1 MFEYVTGPICIIEL
15 CVIAT
20 NVYAYCRGCYVD
32 DKKKPLVGVQ
42 CDKLRR
48 FALAFIHSHSGATG
62 VFRNAFMEKSRGGD
76 FLFTKNTADDIGSFT
91 VVCVVGVLGAINCEY
106 RQTFMLGMC
115 GIVTF
120 LM

>member
-62 VFRNAFMEKSRGGD
+62 VFRNAFMEKKSRRRLPVYQKHCRRHRE
-76 FLFTKNTADDIGSFT
+76 FY
-91 VVCVVGVLGAINCEY
+91 CC
-106 RQTFMLGMC
+106 
-115 GIVTF
+115 
-120 LM
+120 